1 MLLPLRQSVVHAQH
15 ETCGLFSG
23 INFVNH
29 YFIII
34 FWSQHDGNN
43 TFDRRINSPCRLSSV
58 GPPQWSLEILSNAA
72 AISKRMPIW
81 LYEWVSAVGLLL
93 VVSLAAR
100 VFS

>member
-1 MLLPLRQSVVHAQH
+1 MHNMKLA
-15 ETCGLFSG
+15 G
-23 INFVNH
+23 
-29 YFIII
+29 YF
-34 FWSQHDGNN
+34 
-43 TFDRRINSPCRLSSV
+43 LA
-58 GPPQWSLEILSNAA
+58 LILSTIILLLFFGARMTAIIPLTGALILNAGFQVWARHNGHWKFYPNAA